1 MSKKRIIFVLLYCDG
16 FFCLSRNFKLQRI
29 GDFRWLQRNY
39 NFNFSATFID
49 ELIILDISRKAR
61 DKKKFAHLLRQFSE
75 NIFAPITAGGGIRS
89 FEDAKVLFENGADKV
104 CLNTSLTQCP
114 HVCEQITSVYGQQ
127 SVVASIDFKQDHCD
141 FKIIIDNGSTEI
153 QYNIDEFISFLRPLP
168 FCEILLQS
176 VDRDGTGTGFD
187 LTLSNIFRE
196 QLSKPIILLGGAGH
210 SDHLVEGL
218 LHQSTDAVA
227 TAHLLNFVGDGLKL
241 SREQAQRHSGV
252 SLARWP
258 LLSSTPFFTS
268 NR

>member
-39 NFNFSATFID
+39 NFNYSATFID
-49 ELIILDISRKAR
+49 ELIILDISRKSR
-61 DKKKFAHLLRQFSE
+61 DINKFATLLYNLSE
-75 NIFAPITAGGGIRS
+75 NIFVPITAGGGIRS

-104 CLNTSLTQCP
+104 CLNTSLIQCP
-114 HVCEQITSVYGQQ
+114 HVSEKISSVYGQQ
-127 SVVASIDFKQDHCD
+127 SLVASIDFKHDHGD
-141 FKIIIDNGSTEI
+141 FKFFIDNGLIEV
-153 QYNIDEFISFLRPLP
+153 QYNIQELISFLDPLP

-187 LTLSNIFRE
+187 LTLANTFRD

-241 SREQAQRHSGV
+241 SREQAQRHSEV

-258 LLSSTPFFTS
+258 LLSSTSFSTTKH
-268 NR
+268 